1 MGSVILI
8 VSFIA
13 PLSATRRS
21 PQKTG
26 RDSDPRTRDDQR
38 MGKAVRER
46 LSEDDAQILRLE
58 SPVIK
63 GHTGKVMI
71 VAPGSDGHALSIER
85 VREQVGERMAAFP
98 RLSQR
103 VEEPRLRL
111 GRPAWVEAP
120 EVDLGWHVAEPDHAD
135 PLSDEELRRAVGD
148 LLSERLDHTRPL
160 WRFDALPLT
169 GERTALVGRIHHA
182 MADGVS
188 AIRLIAG
195 LLWDR
200 DDKPASNTNDH
211 STRSASGSSSSAG
224 AAHPVPAPAAE
235 AREARILVRL
245 PAALWRE
252 LRPGRDTKLDQHIGP
267 AREVAWSSFPLERLK
282 RIEHGAPEHVTVND
296 VVLAVVAGALRR
308 WLPQAGG
315 IADDLRV
322 QCPVCLHAREEDAAQ
337 VGNRDSYMNLDL
349 PISEADPATRLRLIN
364 TETSER
370 KLDHDAD
377 TLYAFFHA
385 LGRFRPLYRGVTRIT
400 SGPREFALSVSNVPG
415 PRERP
420 LVLGHAVEQFSSFA
434 EPADRHA
441 LRVSIVSLG
450 GELAFGLCSDPD
462 AISGLDGLRG
472 ALADSIGELEGAV

>member
-1 MGSVILI
+1 MGN
-8 VSFIA
+8 
-13 PLSATRRS
+13 AT
-21 PQKTG
+21 
-26 RDSDPRTRDDQR
+26 
-38 MGKAVRER
+38 RER
-46 LSEDDAQILRLE
+46 LSQDDAQILRLE

-63 GHTGKVMI
+63 GHTGKVLI
-71 VAPGSDGHALSIER
+71 VAPGSDSGALSIQDLR
-85 VREQVGERMAAFP
+85 AQVGERMAAFP

-103 VEEPRLRL
+103 VEEPRLGL

-120 EVDLGWHVAEPDHAD
+120 EVDLAWHVAEPEHAD

-160 WRFDALPLT
+160 WRLDALPLT
-169 GERTALVGRIHHA
+169 GERVALVGRIHHA

-188 AIRLIAG
+188 AIHLLAG
-195 LLWDR
+195 LLWDA
-200 DDKPASNTNDH
+200 DAQAPT
-211 STRSASGSSSSAG
+211 SAG
-224 AAHPVPAPAAE
+224 SHRSEPKSGTVPPAHTARPAPPAAVE
-235 AREARILVRL
+235 GREARILVQL

-267 AREVAWSSFPLERLK
+267 AREVAWTSFPLERLK
-282 RIEHGAPEHVTVND
+282 RIEHGAGDGITVND
-296 VVLAVVAGALRR
+296 VVLAVVAGGLRR

-322 QCPVCLHAREEDAAQ
+322 QCPVCLHAREEDAGQ
-337 VGNRDSYMNLDL
+337 LGNRDSFMNLDL
-349 PISEADPATRLRLIN
+349 PISEADPAARLRLIN

-385 LGRFRPLYRGVTRIT
+385 LGRFRPLYRGVTRLT
-400 SGPREFALSVSNVPG
+400 SGPREFALSISNVPG
-415 PRERP
+415 PRQRP
-420 LVLGHAVEQFSSFA
+420 LILGHAIEQFSSFA

-441 LRVSIVSLG
+441 LRVSVISIG
-450 GELAFGLCSDPD
+450 SELAFGLCSDPE

-472 ALADSIGELEGAV
+472 ALADSIGELEVAV